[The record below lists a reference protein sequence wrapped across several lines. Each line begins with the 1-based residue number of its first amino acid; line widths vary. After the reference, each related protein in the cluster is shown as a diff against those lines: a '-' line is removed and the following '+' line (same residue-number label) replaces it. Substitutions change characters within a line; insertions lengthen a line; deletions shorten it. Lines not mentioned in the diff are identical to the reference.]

1 LTAFEAALGRLVRSA
16 VVPLFHLVPAFP
28 PAVTGFAM
36 QFLARLFLA
45 FACLLGGS
53 LAAMADELP
62 KDTSKIESL
71 TPAQARKLV
80 AEFKGGGL
88 GLQGLTTLD
97 ADTAKVLAEFKC
109 QLLDLNGLT
118 TLDVATA
125 KALSEFKGACLD
137 LNGLTT
143 LDAAIAKALSD
154 FKGQQLRLNGLTA
167 LESDT
172 AKALAEFK
180 GPWLILNGLTTLDS
194 DAAEAL
200 AKFKGQLVYV
210 NGLATLDADAAAAL
224 AASKKWD
231 GRLPQLTAFESP
243 DSVAIAQALAT
254 RKGPLWLPNLKKISP
269 KTLSALIA
277 KEDVQ
282 IPVIET
288 LELIQEP
295 DGSVTED
302 FVIPSRLEERQKEQ

>member
-1 LTAFEAALGRLVRSA
+1 
-16 VVPLFHLVPAFP
+16 
-28 PAVTGFAM
+28 
-36 QFLARLFLA
+36 
-45 FACLLGGS
+45 
-53 LAAMADELP
+53 
-62 KDTSKIESL
+62 
-71 TPAQARKLV
+71 LV

-154 FKGQQLRLNGLTA
+154 
-167 LESDT
+167 
-172 AKALAEFK
+172 FK